1 MPPSGLLS
9 PRFVMGKIFS
19 RMRIST
25 YHNLITTVVFILT
38 AVLLVLIV
46 HQGLKQDALREARD
60 KARIILDRNLAI
72 HTYFSHDLKP
82 KVFELSDRVSSP
94 DYFEPAWMSSTYA
107 VRKIDGYFRQT
118 SAEEQGYYYKE
129 CAINARSP
137 QNEADGYEHAFIE
150 KLNATPDLIERSE
163 VRLLDGK
170 PYFVV
175 MRRGETLEEGCLRCH
190 STPDQAPGNLVRTYG
205 KDRSFQ
211 RNVGEV
217 VSAISIRIP
226 LASAYANA
234 DRITILLSSL
244 LLALIGILYAV
255 HYAAGR
261 WLVFL
266 PLGRV
271 RDKAVQIASDERHL
285 GESIEQPWG
294 RELQDLTGAFNAMS
308 LSLRDSRLH
317 LEDLVKIRTAELQ
330 KALDNVRKLS
340 GMLPICSSCKKVRD
354 DAGYWKQI
362 EVYIRDHSEAQ
373 FSHGICPDCAAK
385 LYPQYYQEDK

>member
-1 MPPSGLLS
+1 
-9 PRFVMGKIFS
+9 
-19 RMRIST
+19 
-25 YHNLITTVVFILT
+25 
-38 AVLLVLIV
+38 
-46 HQGLKQDALREARD
+46 LKQDALREARD

-82 KVFELSDRVSSP
+82 KVFELSDRVSP
-94 DYFEPAWMSSTYA
+94 RDYFEPAWMSSTYA
-107 VRKIDGYFRQT
+107 VRQIDAYFKQT
-118 SAEEQGYYYKE
+118 SGEEQGYYYKE

-137 QNEADGYEHAFIE
+137 QNEADSYERAFIE
-150 KLNATPDLIERSE
+150 KLNVSPDLIEHSE
-163 VRLLDGK
+163 VRHLDEE

-190 STPDQAPGNLVRTYG
+190 STPDRAPGNLVRTYG

-211 RNVGEV
+211 RNVGDI

-226 LASAYANA
+226 LESAYANA

-266 PLGRV
+266 PLGRI

-285 GESIEQPWG
+285 GDSIEQPWG
-294 RELQDLTGAFNAMS
+294 RVLQDLTGAFNAMS
-308 LSLRDSRLH
+308 QSLRHSRLH
-317 LEDLVKIRTAELQ
+317 LEDLVQMRTAELQ

-340 GMLPICSSCKKVRD
+340 GMLPICSS
-354 DAGYWKQI
+354 
-362 EVYIRDHSEAQ
+362 
-373 FSHGICPDCAAK
+373 
-385 LYPQYYQEDK
+385 QEDPR